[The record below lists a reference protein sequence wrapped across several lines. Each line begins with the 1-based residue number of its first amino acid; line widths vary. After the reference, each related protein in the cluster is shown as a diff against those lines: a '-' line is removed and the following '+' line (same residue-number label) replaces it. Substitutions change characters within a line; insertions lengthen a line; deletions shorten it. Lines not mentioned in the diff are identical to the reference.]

1 MSENG
6 RFGEDGVILETKIGA
21 ERGLTP
27 ATTLLFAIAC
37 GLSVANVYV
46 AQPLLDAMAG
56 DFGVDAASIGIVV
69 TVTQIGYALG
79 LIFLVPLGDSIDRRR
94 LILGQA
100 ALSAIALAIVA
111 SASDFAVLLTGMAA
125 VGMLAV
131 VVQSLVALTATLA
144 HAAHRGRAVGTV
156 TSGVVIGILLA
167 RFVSGVL
174 ADVGGWRLVY
184 LSSAALTLSMT
195 VLLAWSLP
203 RHSRNEAPQSYAKL
217 LWSIPFLFVRE
228 PLLRVRAVLALLI
241 FMTFSIFWT
250 AMVLPLSAAPMS
262 LTHTEI
268 GLFGLAGMAGAIAAS
283 GAGRLADRGL
293 GERTTGLA
301 LALMLV
307 AWLPIALMQWSIW
320 PAIIGVVALDLAIQ
334 AVHVTNQSMI
344 FARRPEARSRLV
356 AGYMVFYSVGSATG
370 AIASTTVYGHG
381 GWSGVCMLGAGVS
394 TLALVFWAATRRREE
409 CQAAVS
415 SST

>member
-1 MSENG
+1 M
-6 RFGEDGVILETKIGA
+6 
-21 ERGLTP
+21 
-27 ATTLLFAIAC
+27 
-37 GLSVANVYV
+37 
-46 AQPLLDAMAG
+46 
-56 DFGVDAASIGIVV
+56 
-69 TVTQIGYALG
+69 
-79 LIFLVPLGDSIDRRR
+79 
-94 LILGQA
+94 
-100 ALSAIALAIVA
+100 
-111 SASDFAVLLTGMAA
+111 
-125 VGMLAV
+125 
-131 VVQSLVALTATLA
+131 
-144 HAAHRGRAVGTV
+144 
-156 TSGVVIGILLA
+156 VIGILLA

-217 LWSIPFLFVRE
+217 LWSIPLLFVRE

-262 LTHTEI
+262 LSHTEI

-283 GAGRLADRGL
+283 AAGRLADRGL

-370 AIASTTVYGHG
+370 AIASTTVYGDG

-409 CQAAVS
+409 CPAAVS

>member
-1 MSENG
+1 M
-6 RFGEDGVILETKIGA
+6 VPETEINTSTEK
-21 ERGLTP
+21 GLTP
-27 ATTLLFAIAC
+27 AITLLFSIAC
-37 GLSVANVYV
+37 GLSVASVYV
-46 AQPLLDAMAG
+46 AQPLLDAMAS
-56 DFGVDAASIGIVV
+56 DFGVDAGSIGIVV

-94 LILGQA
+94 LILGQS

-111 SASDFAVLLTGMAA
+111 SASDFVVLLMGMAA
-125 VGMLAV
+125 VGLLAV

-144 HAAHRGRAVGTV
+144 DPAHRGRTVGTV

-174 ADVGGWRLVY
+174 ADIGGWRLVY
-184 LSSAALTLSMT
+184 LTLAALTLSMT
-195 VLLAWSLP
+195 ALLAWSLP
-203 RHSRNEAPQSYAKL
+203 RHSREEAPHSYAKL
-217 LWSIPFLFVRE
+217 LWSIPLLFVRE

-250 AMVLPLSAAPMS
+250 AMVLPLSAAPLS
-262 LTHTEI
+262 LSHTEI

-293 GERTTGLA
+293 GERISGLA

-320 PAIIGVVALDLAIQ
+320 PAIIGIVALDLAIQ

-344 FARRPEARSRLV
+344 FAQRPEARSRLV
-356 AGYMVFYSVGSATG
+356 AGYMVFYSAGSATG
-370 AIASTTVYGHG
+370 AIASTTVYGYA
-381 GWSGVCMLGAGVS
+381 GWPGVCMLGAGVS
-394 TLALVFWAATRRREE
+394 ALALIFWAATRRREE
-409 CQAAVS
+409 CPTVVTGGA
-415 SST
+415 